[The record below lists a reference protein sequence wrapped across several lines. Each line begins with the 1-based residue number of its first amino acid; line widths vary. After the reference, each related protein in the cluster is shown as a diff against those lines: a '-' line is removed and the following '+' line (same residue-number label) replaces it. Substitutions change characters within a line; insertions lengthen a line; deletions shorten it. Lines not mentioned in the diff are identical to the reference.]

1 MDPGTD
7 VDHVLQSLGNVG
19 RSDIRVR
26 YGKCNIDIYVNDT
39 DAEYHSSQSCSN
51 GYAYEIP
58 KDRSTVTEWDLVCEG
73 SARSEFA
80 QTLIM
85 MGQAVGAAIFSP
97 LSDRFGRKPINI
109 ISRILYTIAGVTA
122 MFSPSIEVFSV
133 YRLLIGTF
141 QGINLQQTV
150 QFIDESLRWLLANGK
165 TDKAMK
171 IIKKAASWNNQSYE
185 SVMKSVEKKN
195 LLIPKE
201 HIIHPPENQ
210 ESISKVE
217 SCVSNGTTELD
228 HTVHRYSVITV
239 LKHKRILITSLL
251 LWVIWITN
259 TLTYYG
265 LMLTTSRLAGDRYV
279 NNILAALSEIPATFV
294 QQISIN
300 RIGRRYVLVMFHSFA
315 GVTLILATVCFTYSG
330 TYYWL
335 KHFSTFFSI
344 FGRFSAAGSFSSIFL
359 YTPELYPT
367 NLRNVGLGMAST
379 VSRIGSMISPFAA
392 TLADH
397 VFWGPAIIFAL
408 LNIICTIILLTLPET
423 MGRELPTTVEEMK
436 SWVKDKK
443 GIFDI
448 RRPKHYLKENKQHR

>member
-1 MDPGTD
+1 
-7 VDHVLQSLGNVG
+7 
-19 RSDIRVR
+19 
-26 YGKCNIDIYVNDT
+26 
-39 DAEYHSSQSCSN
+39 
-51 GYAYEIP
+51 
-58 KDRSTVTEWDLVCEG
+58 
-73 SARSEFA
+73 
-80 QTLIM
+80 M

-141 QGINLQQTV
+141 QGGSVMTVCTLCIEILPTEFRHRGEGLAFLAWTVGIWFTSVIGYFCRNLPWRYFQMILGLLSWHV
-150 QFIDESLRWLLANGK
+150 IFDWLFIDESLRWLLANGK
-165 TDKAMK
+165 TDEAMK
-171 IIKKAASWNNQSYE
+171 IIRKAASWNNQSFE
-185 SVMKSVEKKN
+185 SVMESVEKKN
-195 LLIPKE
+195 LLVPKDLN
-201 HIIHPPENQ
+201 IDPPENQ
-210 ESISKVE
+210 EKIIKLE
-217 SCVSNGTTELD
+217 SCVSNGTPELD
-228 HTVHRYSVITV
+228 HTVHRYSIYTV

-279 NNILAALSEIPATFV
+279 NNILAALSEIPSIIV

-300 RIGRRYVLVMFHSFA
+300 RIGRRYVLVMFHSFS
-315 GVTLILATVCFTYSG
+315 GITLILATMCSSYSG
-330 TYYWL
+330 KYYWL

-344 FGRFSAAGSFSSIFL
+344 FGRFSAAGSFSSVFL

-397 VFWGPAIIFAL
+397 VFWGPAAIFAL
-408 LNIICTIILLTLPET
+408 MNIICTIILLTLPET

-443 GIFDI
+443 GTFDV
-448 RRPKHYLKENKQHR
+448 RRPKHYLKVNRHHR